1 MSRLASNVPETALSG
16 FLYAYMHMIAE
27 CAMLYVQ
34 ASKAAATTG
43 INQAAL
49 APMLRTMENIS
60 ILLDHLGSR
69 GRESY
74 LSTLHPS

>member
-1 MSRLASNVPETALSG
+1 
-16 FLYAYMHMIAE
+16 MHMIAE

-34 ASKAAATTG
+34 ASKAAANG
-43 INQAAL
+43 ISGISASAL

-60 ILLDHLGSR
+60 ILLDHLGPR

-74 LSTLHPS
+74 LSKSGLYMHHEKFIR

>member
-1 MSRLASNVPETALSG
+1 
-16 FLYAYMHMIAE
+16 MHMIAE

-34 ASKAAATTG
+34 ASKAAASG
-43 INQAAL
+43 ISASAL

-60 ILLDHLGSR
+60 ILLDHLGPR

-74 LSTLHPS
+74 LSKCGLYIHQKRDHPLTVFSTVPSVDAY